1 MQEFKR
7 RVAAREAVEG
17 KEVPD
22 AAVIN
27 MKANF
32 VLPEVSRSLLIKI
45 INITSED
52 VFSGTVVISSS
63 RFSIVMILTLQ
74 CPCHEGDPLRLKR
87 LSSTLSSMSSWL
99 HSRLP

>member
-32 VLPEVSRSLLIKI
+32 VLPEVSRSILIKI
-45 INITSED
+45 IQITLED
-52 VFSGTVVISSS
+52 VFSVAVVISSS
-63 RFSIVMILTLQ
+63 RFSIFMLFTLQ
-74 CPCHEGDPLRLKR
+74 CPCHEGDPLRLRR

-99 HSRLP
+99 RWRLL